1 MKRSS
6 SSRVFLIA
14 IMVAAG
20 VLTSSSAMA
29 AVDMFLKITGIK
41 GEVLDT
47 IHRDE
52 IEVLAWSWGTSTGT
66 ARTVKSALPAVCV
79 QDLSFTKVIDVASP
93 QLILNSVTGVVAPE
107 AILTIRKSGRD
118 QQEYLILR
126 MSNVTVVS
134 YSTGIGG
141 LDERLSENVALHF
154 ESMRGEYRRQKA
166 DGTLD
171 TPVFFD
177 VSGGS
182 CR

>member
-1 MKRSS
+1 
-6 SSRVFLIA
+6 
-14 IMVAAG
+14 
-20 VLTSSSAMA
+20 
-29 AVDMFLKITGIK
+29 
-41 GEVLDT
+41 
-47 IHRDE
+47 
-52 IEVLAWSWGTSTGT
+52 
-66 ARTVKSALPAVCV
+66 VKSALPAVCV